1 MRLAALYLPMKHLPA
16 LLILAGLL
24 TACAGTAT
32 ISGSSVKGVRTD
44 AGSSYAPV
52 NGGSNSAS
60 GISDLTRVNPQVQKR
75 TDRSVA
81 PASAPA
87 AAPRVQVRPGGGD
100 SCSGGAGVGKAQQM
114 CLVE

>member
-1 MRLAALYLPMKHLPA
+1 MKHIPA
-16 LLILAGLL
+16 LLILAGFL

-52 NGGSNSAS
+52 SGGSNSAS
-60 GISDLTRVNPQVQKR
+60 GISDLTGVNATIQKR

-87 AAPRVQVRPGGGD
+87 PAPRVQVRPGGGD
-100 SCSGGAGVGKAQQM
+100 SCSGGAGLGKAQPM

>member
-1 MRLAALYLPMKHLPA
+1 MQRYIYTMKHIPA
-16 LLILAGLL
+16 LLILAGFL

-52 NGGSNSAS
+52 SGGSNSAS
-60 GISDLTRVNPQVQKR
+60 GVLDLTRVNPPIQKR
-75 TDRSVA
+75 TERPVA
-81 PASAPA
+81 PVSAPA
-87 AAPRVQVRPGGGD
+87 PAPRVQVRPGGSD
-100 SCSGGAGVGKAQQM
+100 PCSGGAGIGKAQPM

>member
-1 MRLAALYLPMKHLPA
+1 MKHIPA
-16 LLILAGLL
+16 LLILAGFL

-60 GISDLTRVNPQVQKR
+60 GIEDHARVNPAIQER
-75 TDRSVA
+75 TERSVA
-81 PASAPA
+81 PVSAPA
-87 AAPRVQVRPGGGD
+87 PAPRVQVRPGGGD
-100 SCSGGAGVGKAQQM
+100 ACGGGVGVGKAQPM

>member
-1 MRLAALYLPMKHLPA
+1 MKHIPA
-16 LLILAGLL
+16 LLILAGFL

-52 NGGSNSAS
+52 SGGSNSAS
-60 GISDLTRVNPQVQKR
+60 GISDLIRVNPQVQKR
-75 TDRSVA
+75 IDRSAA
-81 PASAPA
+81 PVSTPVP
-87 AAPRVQVRPGGGD
+87 APRVQVRPGGSD
-100 SCSGGAGVGKAQQM
+100 PCSGGAGLGKAQPM